1 MELAQINYSLFRVS
15 LGGYA
20 NRETFPMTGLFVPK
34 SLNPKSPRLGILRM
48 S

>member
-1 MELAQINYSLFRVS
+1 MELLQINYSLFRGS
-15 LGGYA
+15 LGGCE

-34 SLNPKSPRLGILRM
+34 SLNPKSLRLGILPM